1 MKKITFFCAFWC
13 FILSMVTHAQQETLA
28 SIPYG
33 NSTVKTISTTGPQNM
48 ALSTIYDTSHTSGN
62 GVEITPVANGPAVS
76 MGDAIVLAGTARFV
90 KSITIDL
97 FNIASAAPFD
107 LTISMY
113 TDCTAAG
120 TAAGPCGNGAGVLI
134 PGSVLTQTVTPG
146 PLGFFY
152 QHTFNY
158 TSLNLSSEVDNTI
171 TVMINA
177 SRSDV
182 FWRYGDTVTV
192 GAQPAGEP
200 ALSVSTRCGS
210 AANNNGCARNFGI
223 QNNFTMTIVAD
234 SNQGNITQCSI
245 DPPLPLGPGSGVT
258 TLTTIN
264 VAQTGVIGTNTGNY
278 VIDEIVADLQHTW
291 ASDLEIV
298 LISPSGTQVA
308 LSTDNGGST
317 GLDVQS
323 ILRFRD
329 DSANSVSAWTGG
341 APLANYRAEGG
352 ATAHPVGAGAG
363 PGVDLNTVLVGQSV
377 NGIWTLRLYD
387 DAGGD
392 GGTIFD
398 FCINLTEITQIG
410 AVPNI
415 VCPLDIVI
423 NNETGTCG
431 AQVFFNNATAID
443 PEDGLIPVAQT
454 MGPGTG
460 SIFPIGDT
468 IIEFSATDSDGNTS
482 TCQFTITVEDV
493 DNPTAVCQA
502 ITVVLD
508 GTGNVMINAADLDGG
523 STDLCTGVNF
533 SFDMAGT
540 VTTMNLD
547 CSNLG
552 ENTITLYVTDGGG
565 NVVSCDAIVT
575 VEDNEAPVIV
585 CASAG
590 GLTTVSEDF
599 EGGLPAGWSA
609 VSNTGPCD
617 WQVGSLPWSAYQT
630 GSQAMFF
637 DDDDCG
643 SSAAASNVT
652 LLSDVYDTTGATSL
666 DLTYDVAYRHLAS
679 SFTVEAFDGAT
690 WQNVATYTANT
701 TTTTEGPFNLLAYS
715 NANFQ
720 VRYTY
725 DDGGVWAW
733 GVAVDNFLLEYET
746 PSGSIPQYFLDMNGE
761 VTVDINDL
769 FTSVSDNCSVTVSAG
784 SGGST
789 GPCDQSNPSN
799 GFENGKSNTAALA
812 RIVAHD
818 LTVGDG
824 EDFTLETVSFNEFIG
839 PATTVASVDVYVYE
853 NTGGQPGT
861 LITSELGLV
870 PASQTVV
877 GGNFGFD
884 VREVILNLTPVALA
898 GTTGSPTTY
907 WVGVSVLAAD
917 ASNVFWENTTVSPNG
932 LGEAYDDGLGGGFVI
947 DPTLDGVYTFSGTC
961 SSGGGGGGLTF
972 TCADLGVVNVTITAT
987 DAAGNTS
994 SCTSQIEIIDNI
1006 APVLVTQDITVELDE
1021 NGQATIVPEDLF
1033 GVSPSTFTVLTISS
1047 DNGSG
1052 AEGFTDLN
1060 VPVLA
1065 DENIS
1070 FDWSYT
1076 TNDGPGFDSF
1086 GYTINGVYTMLTNP
1100 GGANNQSGSAV
1111 VPLTTGQ
1118 VFGFR
1123 SQSDD
1128 GFFGPAT
1135 TTISNFMPGF
1145 TGQFAPANWTE
1156 VLTNSD
1162 GSATFIEIPGG
1173 SLAFD
1178 NCAITVSAVDINTFT
1193 CADIGTPVTVT
1204 VFVSDASGN
1213 IAAGTAVVTVVDLLG
1228 PVIDCP
1234 ADMTVDTDA
1243 GSITYTVPDYV
1254 GDGLISVTDNCTDPV
1269 TVYSQTPAPG
1279 TLLLDGVYTVTID
1292 AEDEYGN
1299 ASTCSFQLTVDTIL
1313 GLDENELNAA
1323 IIMYPNPANAYVNL
1337 RNNSAIALTEAT
1349 IYDINGKLVTK
1360 VDLSQMSGEQ
1370 RIDVSSLASGVYM
1383 VNISSDTATV
1393 VKRLIKK

>member
-1 MKKITFFCAFWC
+1 
-13 FILSMVTHAQQETLA
+13 
-28 SIPYG
+28 
-33 NSTVKTISTTGPQNM
+33 
-48 ALSTIYDTSHTSGN
+48 
-62 GVEITPVANGPAVS
+62 
-76 MGDAIVLAGTARFV
+76 MG
-90 KSITIDL
+90 
-97 FNIASAAPFD
+97 
-107 LTISMY
+107 
-113 TDCTAAG
+113 
-120 TAAGPCGNGAGVLI
+120 
-134 PGSVLTQTVTPG
+134 
-146 PLGFFY
+146 
-152 QHTFNY
+152 
-158 TSLNLSSEVDNTI
+158 
-171 TVMINA
+171 
-177 SRSDV
+177 
-182 FWRYGDTVTV
+182 
-192 GAQPAGEP
+192 
-200 ALSVSTRCGS
+200 
-210 AANNNGCARNFGI
+210 
-223 QNNFTMTIVAD
+223 
-234 SNQGNITQCSI
+234 
-245 DPPLPLGPGSGVT
+245 
-258 TLTTIN
+258 
-264 VAQTGVIGTNTGNY
+264 
-278 VIDEIVADLQHTW
+278 
-291 ASDLEIV
+291 
-298 LISPSGTQVA
+298 
-308 LSTDNGGST
+308 NGGSSDNYT
-317 GLDVQS
+317 NTVFQD
-323 ILRFRD
+323 
-329 DSANSVSAWTGG
+329 GG
-341 APLANYRAEGG
+341 ADINTATGPFTGTFQPEGG
-352 ATAHPVGAGAG
+352 TFASTFAGE
-363 PGVDLNTVLVGQSV
+363 SI
-377 NGIWTLRLYD
+377 NGNWTLLVTD
-387 DAGGD
+387 TFSGD
-392 GGTIFD
+392 SGTLLSYCID
-398 FCINLTEITQIG
+398 FTQVTQVG
-410 AVPNI
+410 AVPAI

-599 EGGLPAGWSA
+599 EGATIPTGWSTIVELGA
-609 VSNTGPCD
+609 RDWEFGSGNMPIGPD
-617 WQVGSLPWSAYQT
+617 FPTNAAIFNDDAAGSGQT
-630 GSQAMFF
+630 NLAR
-637 DDDDCG
+637 
-643 SSAAASNVT
+643 
-652 LLSDVYDTTGATSL
+652 LLSPVSDLTGATSASL
-666 DLTYDVAYRHLAS
+666 SFDYALQDFAGDGRLIVDVWDGSAWVQVFLADNADIPPTNS
-679 SFTVEAFDGAT
+679 GVI
-690 WQNVATYTANT
+690 NVLPQA
-701 TTTTEGPFNLLAYS
+701 

-720 VRYTY
+720 VRFTF
-725 DDGGVWAW
+725 DDEVSW
-733 GVAVDNFLLEYET
+733 GWGAGVDNFLLEYET

-839 PATTVASVDVYVYE
+839 PATTVASVDVYVYADA
-853 NTGGQPGT
+853 GGQPGT

-870 PASQTVV
+870 PASQAVV

-917 ASNVFWENTTVSPNG
+917 ASNVFWENTTVSANG

-1006 APVLVTQDITVELDE
+1006 APILVTQDITVELDE

-1033 GVSPSTFTVLTISS
+1033 GVSPSTYTVITISS

-1052 AEGFTDLN
+1052 TEGFTDLN

-1065 DENIS
+1065 DEIIS
-1070 FDWSYT
+1070 FDWSFT
-1076 TNDGPGFDSF
+1076 TDDGPAFDSF

-1100 GGANNQSGSAV
+1100 GGANSQSGSAV

-1128 GFFGPAT
+1128 GLFGPAT
-1135 TTISNFMPGF
+1135 TNISNFMPGF

-1162 GSATFIEIPGG
+1162 GSAVFVEIPGG
-1173 SLAFD
+1173 SLAYD

-1204 VFVSDASGN
+1204 VFVSDSSGN
-1213 IAAGTAVVTVVDLLG
+1213 IASGTAVVTVVDLLG

-1279 TLLLDGVYTVTID
+1279 TLLLDGTYTVTID

-1299 ASTCSFQLTVDTIL
+1299 TSTCSFQLTVDTIL

-1323 IIMYPNPANAYVNL
+1323 IVMYPNPANAFVNL

-1349 IYDINGKLVTK
+1349 IYDINGKLVSK